1 MICLSINKS
10 NYKKLLSIY
19 RSIKTMKNNTINLST
34 FGYAGKYVINE
45 NGEIY
50 NQERNKKVE
59 IDKNNRVFI

>member
-1 MICLSINKS
+1 
-10 NYKKLLSIY
+10 
-19 RSIKTMKNNTINLST
+19 MKNNTINLST

-59 IDKNNRVFI
+59 TDKNNRVFI